1 MVIKI
6 KDVFKT
12 IGTPR
17 VTYVSRNDGEYERL
31 LTEYL
36 DVAGKLCLI
45 TGPSKTGKSTL
56 YQKVLADIDK
66 LPLIVR
72 CDDQMTTEDVWRK
85 GLEDVNFDRITSKTA
100 AEDTQVTGSAKAGG
114 KIGWGWLA
122 NLIGEVS
129 LGISERVSESI
140 AREKIIS
147 KPSPKH
153 LIPVLKYLP
162 YVLVIEDFHYLKDE
176 VKKSLFQQWKTF
188 VDEEVSVI
196 VLGTTHHAVDLAY
209 SNKDLVGRIAH
220 IEVGTWLTSD
230 IEKII
235 TSGFSY
241 LNVPIKKSL
250 VRFIA
255 TECVGLPIITQSCC
269 LRMFF
274 DKKIPEIDIE
284 KGGAKPAFTK
294 EDISKALYN
303 VAHTDY
309 SVFKDIYDVIIRGF
323 RKGGQKYNSYELL
336 LLAFTLDPI
345 TFKLQRHE
353 IDERLAQLSIKF
365 RTPPPTSINSTLGV
379 LSKLQHK
386 FDFELLEWSQK
397 LKTLYILEPSFLF
410 YLRWKEERK
419 ETDAPATDRIERIYE
434 IIFND
439 IKTKFP
445 TIRIRS

>member
-1 MVIKI
+1 MIVKI

-12 IGTPR
+12 IGTPS
-17 VTYVSRNDGEYERL
+17 VTYVSRNGGEYERL

-56 YQKVLADIDK
+56 YHKVLAGIDK

-72 CDDQMTTEDVWRK
+72 CDDQMTTDDVWRK
-85 GLEDVNFDRITSKTA
+85 ALEDVNFGRITSETA
-100 AEDTQVTGSAKAGG
+100 AEDTQVTGSAKVGG
-114 KIGWGWLA
+114 NMGWSWLA

-129 LGISERVSESI
+129 LGVSEKVSEST

-153 LIPVLKYLP
+153 LIPVLKNLP

-220 IEVGTWLTSD
+220 IEVGTWLTKD
-230 IEKII
+230 IELII
-235 TSGFSY
+235 TSGFEH

-250 VRFIA
+250 VKFIA

-269 LRMFF
+269 LRLFF
-274 DKKIPEIDIE
+274 DQKISDIE
-284 KGGAKPAFTK
+284 TNKGSAKPAFNK
-294 EDISKALYN
+294 DDVSKALYN

-309 SVFKDIYDVIIRGF
+309 SVFRDIYDVIIRGF

-336 LLAFTLDPI
+336 LLTFTLDPI

-365 RTPPPTSINSTLGV
+365 TTPPATSINSTLGV
-379 LSKLQHK
+379 LSKLQK
-386 FDFELLEWSQK
+386 KYAFELLEWNQK

-419 ETDAPATDRIERIYE
+419 VTDTLPTDRIERIYE

-439 IKTKFP
+439 IQTKFP
-445 TIRIRS
+445 TIRVRT

>member
-1 MVIKI
+1 MIVKI

-12 IGTPR
+12 IGTPSI
-17 VTYVSRNDGEYERL
+17 TYVSRNDGEYERL
-31 LTEYL
+31 LSEYL

-72 CDDQMTTEDVWRK
+72 CDDQMTTDDIWRK
-85 GLEDVNFDRITSKTA
+85 ALEDVNFDRITSKTA
-100 AEDTQVTGSAKAGG
+100 AEDTQVTGSAKVGG
-114 KIGWGWLA
+114 NMGWSWLA

-129 LGISERVSESI
+129 LGISEKVSEST

-147 KPSPKH
+147 KPSAKH
-153 LIPVLKYLP
+153 LIPVLKNLP
-162 YVLVIEDFHYLKDE
+162 YVLVIEDFHYLKEE

-220 IEVGTWLTSD
+220 IEVGTWLTKD
-230 IEKII
+230 IELIV
-235 TSGFSY
+235 TSGFEY

-269 LRMFF
+269 MRLFYDQKF
-274 DKKIPEIDIE
+274 SEIDTK
-284 KGGAKPAFTK
+284 KGSAKPAFTQ
-294 EDISKALYN
+294 DNVSKALYN

-309 SVFKDIYDVIIRGF
+309 SVFRDIYDVIIRGF

-336 LLAFTLDPI
+336 LLTFTLDPI

-365 RTPPPTSINSTLGV
+365 KAPPATSINSTLGV
-379 LSKLQHK
+379 LSKLQK
-386 FDFELLEWSQK
+386 KYAFELLEWNQK

-419 ETDAPATDRIERIYE
+419 VTDTLPTDRIERIYE

-439 IKTKFP
+439 IQTKFP
-445 TIRIRS
+445 TIRVRT

>member
-1 MVIKI
+1 MIVKI

-12 IGTPR
+12 IGTPSI
-17 VTYVSRNDGEYERL
+17 TYVSRNDGEYERL
-31 LTEYL
+31 LAENL
-36 DVAGKLCLI
+36 DVSGKLCLI

-56 YQKVLADIDK
+56 YQKVLADINR
-66 LPLIVR
+66 LPLIMR
-72 CDDQMTTEDVWRK
+72 CDGQMTIDDVWRK
-85 GLEDVNFDRITSKTA
+85 ALEDVNFDRITASTA
-100 AEDTQVTGSAKAGG
+100 LEDLQVTGSAKVGG
-114 KIGWGWLA
+114 NVGWAWLA
-122 NLIGEVS
+122 KLIGEVS
-129 LGISERVSESI
+129 LGISDKVSESI

-153 LIPVLKYLP
+153 LIPILKNLP
-162 YVLVIEDFHYLKDE
+162 YVLVIEDFHYLDDE
-176 VKKSLFQQWKTF
+176 VKKSLFQQWKAF

-209 SNKDLVGRIAH
+209 SNRDLVGRIAH
-220 IEVGTWLTSD
+220 IEIGTWLTSD

-250 VRFIA
+250 VKFMA

-274 DKKIPEIDIE
+274 DKRISEIDTK
-284 KGGAKPAFTK
+284 KGSPKPAF
-294 EDISKALYN
+294 DIDDLSKSLYN
-303 VAHTDY
+303 VAHTDF

-336 LLAFTLDPI
+336 LLIFTLDPI

-353 IDERLAQLSIKF
+353 IDERLAQLSLKF
-365 RTPPPTSINSTLGV
+365 ITPPATSINSTLGV
-379 LSKLQHK
+379 LSKLQNK
-386 FDFELLEWSQK
+386 YAFELLEWSQK

-410 YLRWKEERK
+410 YLRWKEDRK
-419 ETDAPATDRIERIYE
+419 VTDAFDTDRIERIYQ

-439 IKTKFP
+439 MPTKFP
-445 TIRIRS
+445 TIRIKS

>member
-1 MVIKI
+1 MIVKI

-12 IGTPR
+12 IGTPS

-36 DVAGKLCLI
+36 DVEGKPCLI

-56 YQKVLADIDK
+56 YQKVLAEINK

-72 CDDQMTTEDVWRK
+72 CDDQLTTEDVWRK
-85 GLEDVNFDRITSKTA
+85 ALEDVNFDRITANTA

-114 KIGWGWLA
+114 KIGWSWLA

-129 LGISERVSESI
+129 LGLSDRVSEST

-153 LIPVLKYLP
+153 LIPVLKNLP

-176 VKKSLFQQWKTF
+176 VKKSLFQQWKAF

-209 SNKDLVGRIAH
+209 SNRDLVGRIAH
-220 IEVGTWLTSD
+220 IEVGTWHTTDL
-230 IEKII
+230 EKII
-235 TSGFSY
+235 TSGFNY
-241 LNVPIKKSL
+241 LNVPLKKSL
-250 VRFIA
+250 VKFIA

-269 LRMFF
+269 LRLFF
-274 DKKIPEIDIE
+274 DSQILEIDPKKAIS
-284 KGGAKPAFTK
+284 KSVFTK
-294 EDISKALYN
+294 EAVSKALYN
-303 VAHTDY
+303 VAQTDY
-309 SVFKDIYDVIIRGF
+309 SVFRDIYEVIIRGF
-323 RKGGQKYNSYELL
+323 RRGGQKYNSYELL

-365 RTPPPTSINSTLGV
+365 TTPPPTSINSTLGV
-379 LSKLQHK
+379 MSKLQQK
-386 FDFELLEWSQK
+386 FDFELLEWRQK

-419 ETDAPATDRIERIYE
+419 ETDTPATDRIERIYE

-439 IKTKFP
+439 IQTKFP
-445 TIRIRS
+445 TIRVRT

>member
-1 MVIKI
+1 MIVKI
-6 KDVFKT
+6 KDVFRT
-12 IGTPR
+12 IGTPSI
-17 VTYVSRNDGEYERL
+17 TYVSRNNGEYERL

-36 DVAGKLCLI
+36 DVEGKLCLI

-56 YQKVLADIDK
+56 YQKVLAETNK

-72 CDDQMTTEDVWRK
+72 CDDQMTTDDIWRK
-85 GLEDVNFDRITSKTA
+85 ALEDVNFDRITSRTG
-100 AEDTQVTGSAKAGG
+100 AEDFQVTGSTKIGG
-114 KIGWGWLA
+114 SLGWGWLA
-122 NLIGEVS
+122 GLIGEVS
-129 LGISERVSESI
+129 LGISEKVNEST

-147 KPSPKH
+147 RPSPKH
-153 LIPVLKYLP
+153 LIPVLKNLP
-162 YVLVIEDFHYLKDE
+162 YVLVIEDFHYLKEE
-176 VKKSLFQQWKTF
+176 VKKSLFQQWKAF

-220 IEVGTWLTSD
+220 IEVGTWLQQD
-230 IEKII
+230 IELII

-241 LNVPIKKSL
+241 LQVPIKKSL
-250 VRFIA
+250 VKFIA

-269 LRMFF
+269 LRLFF
-274 DKKIPEIDIE
+274 DKRITVVDTTKAD
-284 KGGAKPAFTK
+284 AKPNFTK
-294 EDISKALYN
+294 EDLSKALYN

-309 SVFKDIYDVIIRGF
+309 SVFRDIYDVIIRGF

-365 RTPPPTSINSTLGV
+365 KSPPASSINSTLGV
-379 LSKLQHK
+379 LSKLQQK
-386 FDFELLEWSQK
+386 YDFALLEWRQK
-397 LKTLYILEPSFLF
+397 LRTLYILEPSFLF
-410 YLRWKEERK
+410 YLRWKKERQV
-419 ETDAPATDRIERIYE
+419 TDTLATDRIERIYE

-439 IKTKFP
+439 IQTKFP
-445 TIRIRS
+445 TIRVRT

>member
-1 MVIKI
+1 MLVKI

-12 IGTPR
+12 IGTPS

-36 DVAGKLCLI
+36 EVAGKLCLI

-56 YQKVLADIDK
+56 YQKVLADLNK

-72 CDDQMTTEDVWRK
+72 CDDQMTTDDVWRK
-85 GLEDVNFDRITSKTA
+85 ALEDVNFDRITASTA
-100 AEDTQVTGSAKAGG
+100 AEDVQVTGAAKMGG
-114 KIGWGWLA
+114 TMGWGWLA

-129 LGISERVSESI
+129 LGIADKVSEST

-147 KPSPKH
+147 RPSPKH
-153 LIPVLKYLP
+153 LIPVLKNLP
-162 YVLVIEDFHYLKDE
+162 YVLVIEDFHYLKEE
-176 VKKSLFQQWKTF
+176 VKKSLFQQWKAF

-230 IEKII
+230 IEQII

-241 LNVPIKKSL
+241 LNIPIKKAL
-250 VRFIA
+250 VEFIA

-269 LRMFF
+269 LRLFF
-274 DKKIPEIDIE
+274 DKRISEIDTLE
-284 KGGAKPAFTK
+284 GGTRPAFEE
-294 EDISKALYN
+294 EDIAKALYN
-303 VAHTDY
+303 VAHTDF
-309 SVFKDIYDVIIRGF
+309 SVFRDIYDVIIRGF
-323 RKGGQKYNSYELL
+323 RKGGKYQTYELL

-353 IDERLAQLSIKF
+353 LDERLAQLSIKF
-365 RTPPPTSINSTLGV
+365 ATPPATSINSTLGV

-386 FDFELLEWSQK
+386 YAFELLEWSQK
-397 LKTLYILEPSFLF
+397 LRTLYILEPSFLF

-419 ETDAPATDRIERIYE
+419 LTDSLPSDRIERIYS

-439 IKTKFP
+439 VQTRFP
-445 TIRIRS
+445 TIRVK